1 MTVDPSQVWPVAVL
15 VIVAVAVA
23 VWLIVEDYQ

>member
-1 MTVDPSQVWPVAVL
+1 MKGRTIAQL

-23 VWLIVEDYQ
+23 FSGGLIALVRLFTS